1 MIPRVRRRYWLLYPL
16 WIAICAALFFAVRG
30 AEDPSRRHDRI
41 SSDEAAVRA
50 VDLLR
55 RADRAR
61 YRGYEAVHVAYAGRG
76 EGGTRA
82 RWVVLCDRLPHSAL
96 RDAVVVELDARDGSL
111 ILIRK
116 PVN

>member
-30 AEDPSRRHDRI
+30 AEDPSRRHGRI

-61 YRGYEAVHVAYAGRG
+61 YREYQAVHVAHAGRG
-76 EGGTRA
+76 EGGSRA
-82 RWVVLCDRLPHSAL
+82 RWGVLDDRVPHSAL
-96 RDAVVVELDARDGSL
+96 GDAVVVRPDARD
-111 ILIRK
+111 
-116 PVN
+116 